1 MEEKKKGYLK
11 VDKDKCG
18 KERSKT
24 GRRQERRDY
33 GIFGRMSSHF
43 CTKIITIFVFCFIIW
58 FTLDSP
64 VICKFTMH
72 NTLFSSPAGLP
83 ATPLLYR
90 GLDPGRFHPA
100 LHRLETRP
108 HHGAQVRAM
117 TTFNLVLTG
126 DTHGDGAQ
134 VRAMTT
140 FILVLTSSRLYVMF
154 SFFKFLNS
162 LK

>member
-1 MEEKKKGYLK
+1 
-11 VDKDKCG
+11 
-18 KERSKT
+18 
-24 GRRQERRDY
+24 
-33 GIFGRMSSHF
+33 
-43 CTKIITIFVFCFIIW
+43 
-58 FTLDSP
+58 
-64 VICKFTMH
+64 MH

-117 TTFNLVLTG
+117 TTF
-126 DTHGDGAQ
+126 
-134 VRAMTT
+134 
-140 FILVLTSSRLYVMF
+140 ILVLTSSRLYVMF